1 MTFQIQVHRSGVQA
15 GFLPVAS
22 VAAAIGVWVTGA
34 GLALAPMPAQT
45 TAPLSGTTGA
55 TAAAVTVEIYQSSVV
70 KWPNSLTPCPS
81 TILAGTSC
89 SNSALAPDVLAY
101 QKIFRIGSNC
111 KCDSGVVSP
120 STVQTTLLLAPLAS
134 ANGST
139 AAGIRANVKD
149 TAVIL
154 WPTTWHAHVNNA
166 VPEPG
171 TPCSP
176 TAMAAGQRTF
186 RHIQGYV
193 NNTST
198 YRRCVPNTEPLW
210 SPP

>member
-1 MTFQIQVHRSGVQA
+1 MPATSPHTPCANGGVLLTTA
-15 GFLPVAS
+15 GAALLAWLAS
-22 VAAAIGVWVTGA
+22 VGS
-34 GLALAPMPAQT
+34 ALAPMPAQT

-55 TAAAVTVEIYQSSVV
+55 TAAAVVVDVYPSSVI
-70 KWPNSLTPCPS
+70 KWGTTLTSCPS
-81 TILAGTSC
+81 TILAGTPC
-89 SNSALAPDVLAY
+89 SPSALPSDVQAY
-101 QKIFRIGSNC
+101 MQIFRFGSNC
-111 KCDSGVVSP
+111 RCGSGIVSS

-139 AAGIRANVKD
+139 AAGVRANVRD
-149 TAVIL
+149 TVVIL
-154 WPTTWHAHVNNA
+154 WPTTWQAHVNNA

-176 TAMAAGQRTF
+176 TAMLAGQRTS

-193 NNTST
+193 NTSST
-198 YRRCVPNTEPLW
+198 YRRCVANTEPLW